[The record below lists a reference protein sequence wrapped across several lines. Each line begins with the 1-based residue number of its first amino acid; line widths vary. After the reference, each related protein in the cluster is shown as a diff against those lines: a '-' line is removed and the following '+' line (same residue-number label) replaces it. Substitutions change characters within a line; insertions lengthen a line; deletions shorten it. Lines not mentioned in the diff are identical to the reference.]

1 MSKTEGSVFQL
12 IVNFLHPF
20 SKMEVSKETNSIGS
34 PQNSTTM
41 FKNYVLIALRNLK
54 KYKGFSFINIL
65 GLSVGLTCCLLI
77 GIYIQEETS
86 YDTYHE
92 NSENIYRFTR
102 EFLSRDGTTSLH
114 LANLAPPFAPYMRE
128 FYNGQIDKIGR
139 FGVYNLTARVGD
151 KVFNEPNFGFADPE
165 IAEILTFETISG
177 NMVEA
182 LKQPGSILISD
193 EMATRYFGNEDPVG
207 QTINVENQIDLM
219 VRGVF
224 KAMPLK
230 SSFQFDMMADFSIME
245 GFYGGKERMLQAW
258 GSNNFTTLFTLT
270 PSGSNEEILSRM
282 DEFLIAHIGENAPG
296 FTQLHIQKLTDIHLK
311 SDLSDE
317 QGMNSDIT
325 FIYIFTSIAVL
336 ILAIACINYMNLATA
351 RSANRAK
358 EVGMRKVFGAGKKH
372 LIWQFLI
379 ESILLTIVAVT
390 LAIGFT
396 YLILPFFRESTDL
409 ILAFDLVTNFDL
421 VLIILIAA
429 IGVGVLAGSYPAFY
443 LSAFRPLRV
452 LKGQLSSGAKSG
464 VLRRILVVMQ
474 FSISVVLIIATMV
487 VYQQLSFL
495 QNSDLGYD
503 KDQMMI
509 MSNSDEVAEQYETFK
524 NELLNLSGVQSVG
537 GSSRV
542 PSGQLLD
549 SQGAQAEVN
558 GEMLPTEVVI
568 KVVSI
573 DEGFIPTYDIVLASG
588 RNISKDYG
596 TDSASFIL
604 NEQAVKIIGWE
615 NAQDAVN
622 KNMVYAGVRGKVVG
636 VVEDIHFESLQSEIV
651 PMIFVNRPNSMRNLS
666 IKIEGGDIRRTTE
679 QIEELYAK
687 FSPNT
692 PLNYNFLDERF
703 NTLYQSETQR
713 SQLFTIFSGLAIFL
727 ACLGLFG
734 LASFTVSQRGKEI
747 SIRKVLG
754 ASINQIVTT
763 LSREFIL
770 LVVIAMVIS
779 APIAWYFMNDW
790 LSGYAYRISLGAWP
804 FIAAGVVALGIAFAT
819 ISMQTF
825 KAAFSN
831 PSERLR
837 DE

>member
-1 MSKTEGSVFQL
+1 ML
-12 IVNFLHPF
+12 R
-20 SKMEVSKETNSIGS
+20 
-34 PQNSTTM
+34 
-41 FKNYVLIALRNLK
+41 NYLLIALRNLR
-54 KYKGFSFINIL
+54 KYRGFSFINIL

-92 NSENIYRFTR
+92 DSENIYRFTR
-102 EFLSRDGTTSLH
+102 EFISRDGTTSLH
-114 LANLAPPFAPYMRE
+114 LANLAPPFAPFMRE
-128 FYNGQIDKIGR
+128 FYNGEIDKIGR
-139 FGVYNLTARVGD
+139 FGVYDLTVRVDD
-151 KVFNEPNFGFADPE
+151 KVFSEPNFGFADPE
-165 IAEILTFETISG
+165 IAEILTFESISG
-177 NMVEA
+177 DLVEG
-182 LKQPGSILISD
+182 LKQPGSVVISD
-193 EMATRYFGNEDPVG
+193 EMAAKYFGDVDPVG
-207 QTINVENQIDLM
+207 KTINLENQIDLM
-219 VRGVF
+219 VRAVYR
-224 KAMPLK
+224 KMPRK
-230 SSFQFDMMADFSIME
+230 SSYQIDMMADFTIME
-245 GFYGGKERMLQAW
+245 GFYGGREQMLGAW
-258 GSNNFTTLFTLT
+258 GSNNFQTIFTLT
-270 PSGSNEEILSRM
+270 PSGDNERILSRM
-282 DEFLIAHIGENAPG
+282 DDFLVAHIGENAPG
-296 FTQLHIQKLTDIHLK
+296 FTQVHIQKLTDIHLT
-311 SDLSDE
+311 SNLSDE
-317 QGMNSDIT
+317 QGENSDIT
-325 FIYIFTSIAVL
+325 FIYIFTSIAIL

-379 ESILLTIVAVT
+379 ESVLLTIVAVV
-390 LAIGFT
+390 LAVGLT

-409 ILAFDLVTNFDL
+409 ILEFDIVANFDL
-421 VLIILIAA
+421 LLIIFASA
-429 IGVGVLAGSYPAFY
+429 IFVGILAGSYPAFY
-443 LSAFRPLRV
+443 LSAFRPLKV

-464 VLRRILVVMQ
+464 MLRRILVVMQ
-474 FSISVVLIIATMV
+474 FSISVVLIIATLV

-509 MSNSDEVAEQYETFK
+509 LGNSDEVAEQYEIFK
-524 NELLNLSGVQSVG
+524 NELMNITGVKAVG

-549 SQGAQAEVN
+549 SQGAQAEVD

-573 DEGFIPTYDIVLASG
+573 DEGFIPTYDIQLASG
-588 RNISKDYG
+588 RNLSKDFG
-596 TDSASFIL
+596 TDSASFII
-604 NEQAVKIIGWE
+604 NEKAADIIGWK
-615 NAQDAVN
+615 NAQDAVD
-622 KNMVYAGVRGKVVG
+622 KNMVYSGVRGKVIG

-666 IKIEGGDIRRTTE
+666 IKIEGGNIRETVAQVET
-679 QIEELYAK
+679 LYAE

-692 PLNYNFLDERF
+692 PISYNFLDERF
-703 NTLYQSETQR
+703 DSLYQSETQR

-754 ASINQIVTT
+754 ASINQIVGT
-763 LSREFIL
+763 LSREFVI
-770 LVVIAMVIS
+770 LVVVAMLIS
-779 APIAWYFMNDW
+779 APVAWYFMNDW
-790 LSGYAYRISLGAWP
+790 LSGYAYRIELGVWP
-804 FIAAGVVALGIAFAT
+804 FVIAGFVALGIAFAT

-825 KAAFSN
+825 KAAFAN
-831 PSERLR
+831 PSDRLR

>member
-1 MSKTEGSVFQL
+1 MV
-12 IVNFLHPF
+12 
-20 SKMEVSKETNSIGS
+20 
-34 PQNSTTM
+34 
-41 FKNYVLIALRNLK
+41 KNYILIALRNLK

-102 EFLSRDGTTSLH
+102 EFISRDGTTSLH
-114 LANLAPPFAPYMRE
+114 LANLAPPFAPFMRE

-139 FGVYNLTARVGD
+139 FGVYGLTVRVAD
-151 KVFNEPNFGFADPE
+151 KVFVEPNFGFADPE
-165 IAEILTFETISG
+165 IAEILTFENISG
-177 NMVEA
+177 NMVEG
-182 LKQPGSILISD
+182 LKQPGSVFLSD
-193 EMATRYFGNEDPVG
+193 EMATRYFGDVDPVG
-207 QTINVENQIDLM
+207 KTINVENQIDLM
-219 VRGVF
+219 VRGVY
-224 KAMPLK
+224 KKMPEK
-230 SSFQFDMMADFSIME
+230 SSFQIDMMADFTMME

-258 GSNNFTTLFTLT
+258 GSNNFTTLYTLT
-270 PSGSNEEILSRM
+270 PSGSNDEILSRM
-282 DEFLIAHIGENAPG
+282 DEFLIAHVDENAPEW
-296 FTQLHIQKLTDIHLK
+296 TQLHVQKLTDIHLK
-311 SDLSDE
+311 SNLSDE

-379 ESILLTIVAVT
+379 ESILLTLVAVV
-390 LAIGFT
+390 LAVGFT
-396 YLILPFFRESTDL
+396 YLILPFFRETTDL
-409 ILAFDLVTNFDL
+409 ILSFDLINNYDL
-421 VLIILIAA
+421 VLIIVAAA

-443 LSAFRPLRV
+443 LSAFRPLKV
-452 LKGQLSSGAKSG
+452 LKGQLSNGAKSG
-464 VLRRILVVMQ
+464 ALRRVLVVMQ
-474 FSISVVLIIATMV
+474 FSISVVLIVATLV
-487 VYQQLSFL
+487 VYQQLNFL
-495 QNSDLGYD
+495 QNSDLGYN

-509 MSNSDEVAEQYETFK
+509 MGSSDEVAAQYETFK
-524 NELLNLSGVQSVG
+524 NELLNISGVQAVG

-568 KVVSI
+568 KVISI
-573 DEGFIPTYDIVLASG
+573 DEGFIPTYEIELASG
-588 RNISKDYG
+588 RNISKDFG

-604 NEQAVKIIGWE
+604 NEKAVRIIGWSS
-615 NAQDAVN
+615 AQDAID
-622 KNMVYAGVRGKVVG
+622 KNMIYSGVKGKVIG
-636 VVEDIHFESLQSEIV
+636 VVKDIHFESLQSEIA

-666 IKIEGGDIRRTTE
+666 IKIEGGDIRNTTQ
-679 QIEELYAK
+679 QIEQLYTK

-692 PLNYNFLDERF
+692 PLSYNFIDERF
-703 NTLYQSETQR
+703 DTLYQSETQR
-713 SQLFTIFSGLAIFL
+713 SQLFSIFSGLAIFL

-754 ASINQIVTT
+754 ASINQIVST
-763 LSREFIL
+763 LSREFII
-770 LVVIAMVIS
+770 LVVVAMFIS
-779 APIAWYFMNDW
+779 APVAWYFMSDW

-804 FIAAGVVALGIAFAT
+804 FVVAGAVALGIAFVT

-825 KAAFSN
+825 KAAFAN